1 MIDNRKKNEVYT
13 FYILYSSIFRILSSL
28 QLRGYELMYRP
39 SEYLNQVDTYKHSQP
54 ETVLRSD
61 Y

>member
-1 MIDNRKKNEVYT
+1 MKYLSFEC
-13 FYILYSSIFRILSSL
+13 FILLSLMSILSCL
-28 QLRGYELMYRP
+28 ELGGYELIYRL
-39 SEYLNQVDTYKHSQP
+39 SEYLNQVDTYKHSQL